1 MEGGRGTERREGQK
15 EKGKGQMGNE
25 RGGKGT
31 ERDRMRDR
39 KGGGGREGQTEEE
52 RGQRV
57 TEGDSEGRDGGRD
70 GDRDGGINNIAKGRM
85 KCICHKIAWVD
96 GTQTRPFAAASI
108 KHHRTR
114 TWHS

>member
-39 KGGGGREGQTEEE
+39 KGEGAE
-52 RGQRV
+52 RDRQR
-57 TEGDSEGRDGGRD
+57 RK
-70 GDRDGGINNIAKGRM
+70 GDRE
-85 KCICHKIAWVD
+85 
-96 GTQTRPFAAASI
+96 
-108 KHHRTR
+108 
-114 TWHS
+114 